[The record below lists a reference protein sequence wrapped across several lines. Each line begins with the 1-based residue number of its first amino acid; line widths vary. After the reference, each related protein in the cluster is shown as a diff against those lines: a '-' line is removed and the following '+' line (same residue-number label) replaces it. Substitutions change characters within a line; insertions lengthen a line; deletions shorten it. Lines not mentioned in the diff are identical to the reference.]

1 MFGFIKKAFKGVG
14 KVFKKIGKGIMK
26 GFKAIGK
33 FANKMGIFGQ
43 VGMMLLTGGIA
54 NAAFGAMS
62 TMGAGFMQGL
72 SQSSNIVA
80 KMAYS
85 TLTGIK
91 TVVAAPLKIGSSVFK
106 NVTKGAFSAL
116 KDVGSHM
123 SNKMFGT
130 TFSTSSTGSLWD
142 SLGKVGS
149 KYGGNIAKD
158 TSAALGDAG
167 NFLKDAVGKGPVKS
181 DFRTFTPV
189 GAEDPVTKNLAYN
202 SSAREQFKA
211 SILSQRPDANS
222 TILDRMNFK
231 DDPMNLRDTPI
242 GNFKALSNEN
252 LFKDEL
258 LNTVD
263 PLTDKITT
271 PNFKALKDP
280 TIGAAKPVGSMLARA
295 KAGAS
300 QGFANTF
307 SKSGLTTTGGTALT
321 QQLYGSS
328 MTTDAP
334 VDTSLQIQPTRNLF
348 NANLQKA
355 TAGTPTQF
363 FNSFINSPQETFNT
377 PNFQPINYNQWM
389 NINSPS
395 YV

>member
-43 VGMMLLTGGIA
+43 IGMMLLTGGIA

-62 TMGAGFMQGL
+62 TLGAGFMQGL

-158 TSAALGDAG
+158 TSAALGDAS

-181 DFRTFTPV
+181 NFKTFTPA
-189 GAEDPVTKNLAYN
+189 GGGDAITKNLAYDT
-202 SSAREQFKA
+202 SAAEQFR
-211 SILSQRPDANS
+211 SS
-222 TILDRMNFK
+222 TEYATFAED
-231 DDPMNLRDTPI
+231 
-242 GNFKALSNEN
+242 
-252 LFKDEL
+252 
-258 LNTVD
+258 
-263 PLTDKITT
+263 
-271 PNFKALKDP
+271 LKSTYVSDLAKEQFTRRP
-280 TIGAAKPVGSMLARA
+280 TIHEGVGPQMIIFRTQTQDARLPLVVL
-295 KAGAS
+295 GI
-300 QGFANTF
+300 
-307 SKSGLTTTGGTALT
+307 
-321 QQLYGSS
+321 
-328 MTTDAP
+328 D
-334 VDTSLQIQPTRNLF
+334 
-348 NANLQKA
+348 
-355 TAGTPTQF
+355 
-363 FNSFINSPQETFNT
+363 
-377 PNFQPINYNQWM
+377 
-389 NINSPS
+389 
-395 YV
+395 